1 MNYIIDPYQYF
12 DLLLNSLLKVDFQN
26 GNSLSIN
33 KYCIVIDENSDEKMS
48 SVKSGS
54 ATSVSTVDE
63 KSGENSEE
71 TDSAKYA
78 RLISEAKEL
87 TSDGEVKA
95 ALDLYKEAAKICPSE
110 KLTRKMERME
120 VNLHVMY
127 FI

>member
-1 MNYIIDPYQYF
+1 MKSV
-12 DLLLNSLLKVDFQN
+12 LTCLKYSNNDYVIVLVTCQ
-26 GNSLSIN
+26 LSVN
-33 KYCIVIDENSDEKMS
+33 KNCIVIDDEKIS
-48 SVKSGS
+48 SVKSRS
-54 ATSVSTVDE
+54 TTSVSNVVE

-71 TDSAKYA
+71 ADSAKYA
-78 RLISEAKEL
+78 RLVSEAKEL

>member
-33 KYCIVIDENSDEKMS
+33 KYCIVIDENSGEKMS

-110 KLTRKMERME
+110 KLTRKMERIE

>member
-1 MNYIIDPYQYF
+1 M
-12 DLLLNSLLKVDFQN
+12 KVDFQN
-26 GNSLSIN
+26 GNSLSFN

-71 TDSAKYA
+71 ADSAKYA